1 MIPKKA
7 EELPVNQAIT
17 ERFMCVTDG
26 EVELKLISGV
36 FSQNM
41 YQGVFEDLS
50 AEQIPEDVNLYKIDK
65 EKYPLLEQVSSYIQT
80 VKLQKSD
87 CIYIPAFF
95 FMQIRSLADLS
106 ITCGFYYD
114 SSSKLT

>member
-1 MIPKKA
+1 MRDDYKFSYLHEFLRLQSTSVSMIPKKA

-50 AEQIPEDVNLYKIDK
+50 AE
-65 EKYPLLEQVSSYIQT
+65 
-80 VKLQKSD
+80 
-87 CIYIPAFF
+87 
-95 FMQIRSLADLS
+95 
-106 ITCGFYYD
+106 
-114 SSSKLT
+114 